1 MKNKTPK
8 NKIMIRN
15 KPISLFIEKLHTRA
29 WLGDPS
35 NFNEFFY
42 LKGKIFLIRSLVQ
55 HLYKLRN
62 YKTKVTF
69 LLKIYLK
76 EEDETTPGNQKGQW
90 MSYFILVASISLR
103 HHSNKSFHPSLRP
116 INCTNS
122 KSTAIYNKILQ

>member
-42 LKGKIFLIRSLVQ
+42 LKGKKFSVRSLVQ

-69 LLKIYLK
+69 LLKIYQK
-76 EEDETTPGNQKGQW
+76 EEDETTPGNQKGQ
-90 MSYFILVASISLR
+90 
-103 HHSNKSFHPSLRP
+103 
-116 INCTNS
+116 
-122 KSTAIYNKILQ
+122 